1 MGMGHNVLYLSG
13 IFITLVVFS
22 SGSDIN
28 NAENKI
34 IVENNAKDVGIHCV
48 INRDDLPQ
56 SDSESKGLY
65 MCPTM
70 RQCRNERRDRFIIAR
85 IENNTIFNYYPK
97 EYKVSMNGTL
107 TVRKMSSKYD
117 GMVVWCILMVP
128 LIGAGEN
135 TTVIQI
141 AQERPKLNINSP
153 QLFAVVQG
161 MTLHLDF
168 DATGYPSPRVI
179 WFRDEQVL
187 QNRSIEEST
196 SLVLRNVTKND
207 EGKYNCTATNLLGSD
222 SYEVQVNVIGEF

>member
-1 MGMGHNVLYLSG
+1 
-13 IFITLVVFS
+13 
-22 SGSDIN
+22 GSDIN

-34 IVENNAKDVGIHCV
+34 VVENNAKDVGIHCV

-70 RQCRNERRDRFIIAR
+70 RQCRDESRDRFIIAR

-141 AQERPKLNINSP
+141 AKERPKLNINSP

>member
-1 MGMGHNVLYLSG
+1 MTTPIGITRVPGKIANFLFYLYTPSTGSG
-13 IFITLVVFS
+13 
-22 SGSDIN
+22 IN
-28 NAENKI
+28 NAGNKI
-34 IVENNAKDVGIHCV
+34 VVENNAKDVGIHCV

-141 AQERPKLNINSP
+141 AKGTTLSVEKQSIYRGNYFSTTTSLSSPSFAYARRRQINRTQERKKKHHR
-153 QLFAVVQG
+153 F
-161 MTLHLDF
+161 
-168 DATGYPSPRVI
+168 
-179 WFRDEQVL
+179 
-187 QNRSIEEST
+187 
-196 SLVLRNVTKND
+196 
-207 EGKYNCTATNLLGSD
+207 
-222 SYEVQVNVIGEF
+222 